1 MVKRNTI
8 QKQIVLDMVKELHNH
23 PTADEVFNAIALR
36 HPTISRG
43 TVYRNLNS
51 LADDGML
58 RKIKVPDAADRFDHF
73 LEPHYHI
80 KCIKCG
86 NFEDLMVP
94 YKQELVEEA
103 SKHTDYQITGYEV
116 VFYGVCSKCN
126 EKN

>member
-8 QKQIVLDMVKELHNH
+8 QKQIVLDMVKELRNH
-23 PTADEVFNAIALR
+23 PTADEVFGAIALK
-36 HPTISRG
+36 HPSISRG

-51 LADDGML
+51 LVDDGAL

-80 KCIKCG
+80 KCTKCG
-86 NFEDLMVP
+86 KFEDLMIP
-94 YKQELVEEA
+94 YKKDIIENV
-103 SKHTDYQITGYEV
+103 SKYTDYQVQDYEI
-116 VFYGVCSKCN
+116 VFYGVCSSCN